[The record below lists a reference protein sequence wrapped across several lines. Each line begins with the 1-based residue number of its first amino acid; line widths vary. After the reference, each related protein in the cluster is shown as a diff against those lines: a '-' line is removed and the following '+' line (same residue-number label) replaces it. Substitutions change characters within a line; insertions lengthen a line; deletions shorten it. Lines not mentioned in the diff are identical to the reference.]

1 MWKWPWSHV
10 LTDVLM
16 WDHAVKVVCRLWWC
30 QLTTLSLLARG
41 LGGCICLC
49 VLCCRCPVGCGW
61 VMMNWE
67 HLGPVFPCINACS
80 TLHLSYYCCRLLCS
94 SFPKQCFTYYIS
106 TCSNMPMI
114 LTHLLIYV
122 MFFCPLITL
131 FSFVNFK

>member
-16 WDHAVKVVCRLWWC
+16 WDHAAKVKVVCRLWWC

-67 HLGPVFPCINACS
+67 HLGPV
-80 TLHLSYYCCRLLCS
+80 LHLL
-94 SFPKQCFTYYIS
+94 PQGEE
-106 TCSNMPMI
+106 
-114 LTHLLIYV
+114 
-122 MFFCPLITL
+122 
-131 FSFVNFK
+131 